1 MGGWQ
6 LDFGCKLRGGKG
18 GGGVMLNLAQVRK
31 KLAADDKFE
40 NEVKRDIILEGSEK
54 IDYEGML

>member
-1 MGGWQ
+1 
-6 LDFGCKLRGGKG
+6 
-18 GGGVMLNLAQVRK
+18 MLYLAQVRK